1 MTKLQ
6 KQNIINEIM
15 KNEFS
20 YMPNG
25 DQLNEENLELLKPKQ
40 LEAILN
46 NAKEVEI
53 NQIEKVYIENDF
65 GFVVTTGNG
74 TFKYKYKMDTEDK
87 KDVQYFKNCVKE
99 SYRDSYNRNS
109 QFVHSEVA

>member
-6 KQNIINEIM
+6 RQNIINEIM

-20 YMPNG
+20 FMPNG

-53 NQIEKVYIENDF
+53 NQIENVYIENDF

-74 TFKYKYKMDTEDK
+74 TFKYKYGMDAEDK
-87 KDVQYFKNCVKE
+87 KDVQYFKDCVKE

-109 QFVHSEVA
+109 QFIRLEVA